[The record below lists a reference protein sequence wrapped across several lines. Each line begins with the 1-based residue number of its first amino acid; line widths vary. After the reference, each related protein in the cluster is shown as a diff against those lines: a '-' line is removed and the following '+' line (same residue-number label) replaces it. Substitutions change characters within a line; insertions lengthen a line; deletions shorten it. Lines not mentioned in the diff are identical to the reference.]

1 MTHRILVADGHW
13 LTRRGLRATLEEQPD
28 HEVVAEAATVEEF
41 ARLVEQMQPN
51 MALVN
56 LALSGG
62 GAIAA
67 LRRARERS
75 PRTRVIV
82 LGADGHVDTVR
93 EALRAGC
100 EGYVSIDGGTRDL
113 IEAVERVRAGHV
125 HLDPETARRFVLADV
140 GRGDALDNGPLQLL
154 SEREREVFRLIGA
167 GYTNRAAAERIRLS
181 HRTVEKYRAAVMQKL
196 NLRSAVDLRLLALKL
211 GATQVD

>member
-1 MTHRILVADGHW
+1 MTHRILVAEGHW
-13 LTRRGLRATLEEQPD
+13 LVRRGLRALLEERRE
-28 HEVVAEAATVEEF
+28 HEIVAEAANLEEF

-56 LALSGG
+56 LALAGG

-67 LRRARERS
+67 LRRAKERS
-75 PRTRVIV
+75 PRTHVIV
-82 LGADGHVDTVR
+82 MGDGGSVETVR

-100 EGYVSIDGGTRDL
+100 EGYVSLAGGEPEL
-113 IEAVERVRAGHV
+113 LEAVERVRAGHI

-140 GRGDALDNGPLQLL
+140 GRGDAFGQGPLQLL

-167 GYTNRAAAERIRLS
+167 GYTNRAAAERIQLS

-196 NLRSAVDLRLLALKL
+196 QLRSAVDLRLLALKL
-211 GATQVD
+211 GAAHVD